1 MTLKKLWYCLFS
13 LLLGSG
19 LGAGCSKEDGQVD
32 CSQVTLSFSMA
43 VTDSECGLAQGSI
56 SISPDNGADII
67 RYRIDDQPFKSSS
80 TFRNLRPGQY
90 SVTVENANGCSQ
102 SQEVLVRSGISFK
115 ESVEPIIA
123 KSCAIS
129 SCHDGSGNI
138 DYRVFSN
145 FNPADMKA
153 RTQSRNMPKE
163 GTLTQEEIDAIACW
177 VDDGAHNN

>member
-1 MTLKKLWYCLFS
+1 MIPKRLWYCLFAS
-13 LLLGSG
+13 LLGSG
-19 LGAGCSKEDGQVD
+19 FGAGCSKEAEKVD
-32 CSQVTLSFSMA
+32 CSLVNLAFSVS
-43 VTDSECGLAQGSI
+43 VTDSECGFAQGLIAITPANGIAI
-56 SISPDNGADII
+56 S
-67 RYRIDDQPFKSSS
+67 RFQIDDQPFTSSG
-80 TFRNLRPGQY
+80 TFSNLAPGKY
-90 SVTVENANGCSQ
+90 SVTVENDDGCSQ
-102 SQEVLVRSGISFK
+102 SQTVFVKSGISFK

-177 VDDGAHNN
+177 VDDGASNN